1 MNWSLLVG
9 KFWGTEIRLHASLLL
24 LIPYVL
30 FTFHPDGIGGVLR
43 VLLLIAAIFACVA
56 LHEMGHTVAARLY
69 GIEVTSIVLWPL
81 GGFAN
86 LSRRPEKV
94 LPDLVIA
101 AAGPLTNLLVFAGL
115 LILTIFERILET
127 TLRSSQLAHLLWS
140 SSAFPFLVGLT
151 IANLSLALFNLVPV
165 YPLDGGQIAR
175 GILRLIFGE
184 KHADLVMLIIS
195 LPLSLAL
202 AVYGFISK
210 DMIVV
215 LTAFLLILAGSTL
228 NPRLYNNLM
237 LGVYYFID
245 RGNYYLKRSDFD
257 PALREFTRAIER
269 APERSGVYISRAI
282 VFMNLLDFVHAKA
295 DTDRALALDKDNFVA
310 WTLRGELLSLEKHSD
325 AALEAYNHAIT
336 LRANWNIAFLDRGS
350 LYQELGK
357 LPQALIDMDRAVDL
371 SHGSAITHLLRSI
384 LRYQMGDQ
392 PGSQRDADQALRY
405 APHWML
411 VFPEIFL
418 LNFAGHLDWAL
429 DYYWRAIEHMPQAYQ
444 SFQGRADACR
454 VNQRYEW
461 AIADYNRAIHLAPRQ
476 AEVYLGRGQAYQ
488 QLGQADLA
496 EADFQQAATLA
507 TRGHIRRQAQNWWAK
522 PGTSGS
528 TASCHCLGRV

>member
-24 LIPYVL
+24 LIPYAL
-30 FTFHPDGIGGVLR
+30 FTFRPEDVGGALR
-43 VLLLIAAIFACVA
+43 VLILITAIFACVA

-94 LPDLVIA
+94 LPELVIA
-101 AAGPLTNLLVFAGL
+101 AAGPLTNLLVFSGL
-115 LILTIFERILET
+115 LILTILERVLET
-127 TLRSSQLAHLLWS
+127 SLRASQLAHLLWS
-140 SSAFPFLVGLT
+140 SNAFPFLVGLT

-175 GILRLIFGE
+175 GILKLIFGE
-184 KHADLVMLIIS
+184 KNADLVMLIIS

-202 AVYGFISK
+202 AIYGVISK
-210 DMIVV
+210 DMVII
-215 LTAFLLILAGSTL
+215 LTALLLILAGSTL
-228 NPRLYNNLM
+228 NPRLFNSLM
-237 LGVYYFID
+237 LGLYYFID
-245 RGNYYLKRSDFD
+245 RGNFYLKRSDFD

-269 APERSGVYISRAI
+269 SPERSGVYISRAI
-282 VFMNLLDFVHAKA
+282 VFMNLMDIPHAKA
-295 DTDRALALDKDNFVA
+295 DTDRALALDKNNFVA
-310 WTLRGELLSLEKHSD
+310 WTLRGELYSLEKRYD
-325 AALEAYNHAIT
+325 AALEAYNYAIKV
-336 LRANWNIAFLDRGS
+336 RANWNIAYLDRGS
-350 LYQELGK
+350 LYQELGQ
-357 LPQALIDMDRAVDL
+357 LPQALVDMDRAVDL
-371 SHGSAITHLLRSI
+371 SHGSAITYLLRSI
-384 LRYQMGDQ
+384 LRYQMGDK

-418 LNFAGHLDWAL
+418 FNMEDHLDWAL
-429 DYYWRAIEHMPQAYQ
+429 EYYWRAIERMPQAYQ

-454 VNQRYEW
+454 VNQRYDW

-476 AEVYLGRGQAYQ
+476 AEIYLGRGLAYRQ
-488 QLGQADLA
+488 MGQTGLA
-496 EADFQQAATLA
+496 AADFQQAAALTNHA
-507 TRGHIRRQAQNWWAK
+507 HIRRQVEVLLGQPKEIGQAEIAAQ
-522 PGTSGS
+522 P
-528 TASCHCLGRV
+528 